1 MTTPPPSQPFIPPQ
15 DWNTHLPVNEVFGPT
30 IQGEGP
36 YTGRQASFI
45 RLGGQGPGKGCN
57 LTCDTCDTPTTWN
70 HRAHDLAAANPM
82 RFTDKIVHQIARYA
96 TPITVITGGE
106 PLLHQQRPAWERLLR
121 ALTNYHGARDDLTR
135 TRARGIHVET
145 NGTIRPTD
153 TSRFLIA
160 HWSVSPK
167 LSALGTDPQAKR
179 IKPAALAAYRDLA
192 DQGNACLKIVCA
204 TPAHVD
210 EAASF
215 ADDHGFRR
223 EHLWIMPHGV
233 TPDEVHNTLTLIATP
248 TLRIGANLSP
258 RLHITTGAR

>member
-1 MTTPPPSQPFIPPQ
+1 VIPPP
-15 DWNTHLPVNEVFGPT
+15 DWTTHLPLNEVFST

-36 YTGRQASFI
+36 YAGRQASFI

-70 HRAHDLAAANPM
+70 HREHDLTAANPM
-82 RFTDKIVHQIARYA
+82 TFTDKIVHRIARHA
-96 TPITVITGGE
+96 TPITVISGGE

-121 ALTNYHGARDDLTR
+121 ALTNYHGARDDASQR
-135 TRARGIHVET
+135 RPGGIHVET

-153 TSRFLIA
+153 TSRFLVR

-167 LSALGTDPQAKR
+167 LSALGTDPEGKR
-179 IKPAALAAYRDLA
+179 IKPVALAAFRDLA
-192 DQGNACLKIVCA
+192 DQGDACLKIVCA
-204 TPAHVD
+204 TSAHVD
-210 EAASF
+210 EAITF

-223 EHLWIMPHGV
+223 EHLWIMPHGQ
-233 TPDEVHNTLTLIATP
+233 TPQDVHDALTLIGPPAI
-248 TLRIGANLSP
+248 RAGCNLSP